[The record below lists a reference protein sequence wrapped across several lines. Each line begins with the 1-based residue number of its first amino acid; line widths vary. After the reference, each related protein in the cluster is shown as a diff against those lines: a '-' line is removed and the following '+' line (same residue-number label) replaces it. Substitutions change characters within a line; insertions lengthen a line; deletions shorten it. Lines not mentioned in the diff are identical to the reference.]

1 MCHPHKW
8 RAGFSAKMG
17 PILNKR
23 VPLVIFILF
32 PKEPS
37 IAPRWVPPF
46 DRPRR
51 WSLWDFFREGKMSA
65 SVAKKAIRNESESE
79 KRRLQIM
86 GQVGS

>member
-8 RAGFSAKMG
+8 RGGFSAKKG

-37 IAPRWVPPF
+37 IAPPVGTPL
-46 DRPRR
+46 RPAKTVVVMG
-51 WSLWDFFREGKMSA
+51 FF
-65 SVAKKAIRNESESE
+65 
-79 KRRLQIM
+79 
-86 GQVGS
+86 